1 MRHAVC
7 GAAPH
12 AHRVALPESP
22 NLYSRLLTSI
32 RGWKFYNQRFL
43 FHLAMKNGGVGREV
57 SPFAFIDGSL
67 YSFAPSLHVL

>member
-12 AHRVALPESP
+12 ARRVALPE
-22 NLYSRLLTSI
+22 NLNFIRVLLTSI
-32 RGWKFYNQRFL
+32 RGWKARNQRFL
-43 FHLAMKNGGVGREV
+43 FHLAMKNGGVEREV
-57 SPFAFIDGSL
+57 SRFAFIGGSL